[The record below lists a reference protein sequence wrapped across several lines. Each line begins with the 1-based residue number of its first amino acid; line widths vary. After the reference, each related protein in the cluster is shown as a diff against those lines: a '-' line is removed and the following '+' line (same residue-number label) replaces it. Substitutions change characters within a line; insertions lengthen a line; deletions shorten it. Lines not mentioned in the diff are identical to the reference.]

1 MVRIEF
7 DEHSKATHRSDI
19 RQKRKLM
26 TTSEKFYNRKKQH
39 YSSYIK
45 ETHQK
50 NAATNHDHCFL
61 TVGSHAIRKMDYTTI
76 NFNQNIKYLEENV
89 EMKRRLKDN
98 FNISDVRS
106 IFLDH
111 STDYSKVLVLKK
123 NERQHR
129 LENQLYP
136 YT

>member
-1 MVRIEF
+1 MRIGRLEDSQCPMDYGRRMDYKIMVTGMDLLFVLSTSKQISREHHEPSSIEFGRTISKMVRIEF

-50 NAATNHDHCFL
+50 NAATNHDHYFL
-61 TVGSHAIRKMDYTTI
+61 TVGSHAICPT
-76 NFNQNIKYLEENV
+76 IKY
-89 EMKRRLKDN
+89 
-98 FNISDVRS
+98 I
-106 IFLDH
+106 
-111 STDYSKVLVLKK
+111 
-123 NERQHR
+123 
-129 LENQLYP
+129 
-136 YT
+136 

>member
-1 MVRIEF
+1 MEFGRTISKMVRIEF
-7 DEHSKATHRSDI
+7 DEHSKASHRVEI

-50 NAATNHDHCFL
+50 NMASNEHSFL

-76 NFNQNIKYLEENV
+76 NFNQNIKYLEDNV
-89 EMKRRLKDN
+89 EIKRRLKDN
-98 FNISDVRS
+98 FNISDIRS
-106 IFLDH
+106 IFLEQ
-111 STDYSKVLVLKK
+111 SNDYSKVLVLKK
-123 NERQHR
+123 N
-129 LENQLYP
+129 
-136 YT
+136 